1 MKTAIAKL
9 AVSAATYHI
18 DKPYTY
24 AVPKEMQNKLHPGMR
39 VTVPFGRGNRKC
51 EAFVLA
57 TDEGEDEKSLKSI
70 ESVLDNTPVLE
81 PWQLKLAMWMGA
93 KFFCTVYEAART
105 MLPVGMWYKDGKRNV
120 NDKTELFAQLH
131 IPGDEALAIAETIK
145 KRSPAKAAVLK
156 LLAEIGGA
164 WVSEIAYFTGVGK
177 QSVTRLEKDGY
188 IELMRKEVFRRP
200 EIKASENGKI
210 SELNCEQQS
219 VLNGLIK
226 QCDIGASAALLYGVT
241 GSGKTSVYIKLIEHV
256 LSRGRDAII
265 LVPEIS
271 LTPQLMSIFAANFGD
286 NIAVLH
292 SMLGI
297 GERYDEWKRIKS
309 GQVHVVIGTRSAIF
323 APVENL
329 GLIIL
334 DEEQEATY
342 KSENN
347 PRYHARE
354 VAKYRCA
361 HSGAM
366 LLMGS
371 ATPSVESMYS
381 ALAGKYALYKLTH
394 RFNNAN
400 LPEVVT
406 VDMKEELQA
415 GNGGDISRPLAR
427 EIERNLKTGQ
437 QTILFLNRRGANSL
451 VTCGACGYTFTCDR
465 CSVSLTY
472 HRANGRLMCH
482 YCGYSRPA
490 TETCPQ
496 CGSQLN
502 YLGSGTQKVEEELHE
517 LFPDASVLRMDADT
531 VSAAKSHE
539 KILRE
544 FKDRKADILLGTQ
557 MVTKGLDFENVT
569 LVGVLSADRSLYVN
583 DYRARERTFSMITQ
597 VVGRAGRGDKPGR
610 AVIQTFTP
618 QNPVIVLAS
627 CQNYDGFYEEEIK
640 IRRSMHMPPFAALF
654 IVTASGVIETD
665 VMRACARVKAAL
677 NGYLAGEN
685 LKILGPAPALVT
697 KINNRFR
704 YRITVLGKDTKKLRD
719 TIAHV
724 VKQVSRDKT
733 CRGVSVYADREP
745 ADL

>member
-24 AVPKEMQNKLHPGMR
+24 LIPDEMSDKIEPGMR

-57 TDEGEDEKSLKSI
+57 TGEADRENELKAIEYILDEE
-70 ESVLDNTPVLE
+70 PVLE
-81 PWQLKLAMWMGA
+81 MWQLKLAMWIGA
-93 KFFCTVYEAART
+93 RFFCTVYEAARA

-120 NDKTELFAQLH
+120 GDKTELFAQLD
-131 IPGDEALAIAETIK
+131 IPGDEALTIAGTIK
-145 KRSPAKAAVLK
+145 KRAPGKAAILR
-156 LLAEIGGA
+156 LMAEIGGA
-164 WVSEIAYFTGVGK
+164 WVSEITYFTGVGK
-177 QSVTRLEKDGY
+177 QSVTRLAGDGY
-188 IELMRKEVFRRP
+188 IKLIRKEVFRRP
-200 EIKASENGKI
+200 EINASKNGKI
-210 SELNCEQQS
+210 SALNSEQQS

-226 QCDIGASAALLYGVT
+226 QYSSGATAALLYGIT

-256 LSRGRDAII
+256 LSSGRDAIV

-297 GERYDEWKRIKS
+297 GERYDEWKRIKR
-309 GQVHVVIGTRSAIF
+309 GDVHVVVGTRSAVF
-323 APVENL
+323 APVKNL

-342 KSENN
+342 KSESS

-371 ATPSVESMYS
+371 ATPSVESMYN
-381 ALAGKYALYKLTH
+381 ALCGKYTLYRLTQ
-394 RFNNAN
+394 RFNSAS
-400 LPEVVT
+400 LPEVMT
-406 VDMKEELQA
+406 VDMKEELRS
-415 GNGGDISRPLAR
+415 GNGGDISRRLAR
-427 EIERNLKTGQ
+427 EIAMNIQNGR

-451 VTCGACGYTFTCDR
+451 VTCKSCGYTFTCDR

-472 HRANGRLMCH
+472 HRANGRMMCH

-490 TETCPQ
+490 EDTCPQ
-496 CGSQLN
+496 CGSTLN

-517 LFPDASVLRMDADT
+517 LFPEATVIRMDADT

-539 KILRE
+539 KILQE
-544 FKDRKADILLGTQ
+544 FKNKKADILLGTQ

-597 VVGRAGRGDKPGR
+597 VVGRAGRGNKPGR
-610 AVIQTFTP
+610 ALIQTFTP
-618 QNPVIVLAS
+618 DNPVISLAAR
-627 CQNYDGFYEEEIK
+627 QDYDAFYSDEI
-640 IRRSMHMPPFAALF
+640 ILRQAMHMPPFSTLF
-654 IVTASGVIETD
+654 TVTAFGITEAD
-665 VMRACARVKAAL
+665 VMRACARVKAAMA
-677 NGYLAGEN
+677 GYLSGEDI
-685 LKILGPAPALVT
+685 KILGPAPALVT

-704 YRITVLGKDTKKLRD
+704 YRITVLGADTKKLRD
-719 TIAHV
+719 TISHV
-724 VKQVSRDKT
+724 VKVASRDKT
-733 CRGVSVYADREP
+733 CRGVAVYADLDP
-745 ADL
+745 VDL

>member
-24 AVPKEMQNKLHPGMR
+24 TIPREMAETIVPGMR
-39 VTVPFGRGNRKC
+39 VIVPFGRGNRKC

-57 TDEGEDEKSLKSI
+57 TGEAEEEKTLKSV
-70 ESVLDNTPVLE
+70 ESILDDEPVLE
-81 PWQLKLAMWMGA
+81 PWQLKLAMWMGTR
-93 KFFCTVYEAART
+93 FFCTVYEAART

-120 NDKTELFAQLH
+120 GDKTELFAQLD
-131 IPGDEALAIAETIK
+131 IPGDEALTIAENIK
-145 KRSPAKAAVLK
+145 KRSPGKAAILR

-164 WVSEIAYFTGVGK
+164 WVSEITYFTGVGR
-177 QSVTRLEKDGY
+177 QSVTRLAKDGY
-188 IELMRKEVFRRP
+188 VELIRKEVFRRP
-200 EIKASENGKI
+200 EIKASENGRI
-210 SELNCEQQS
+210 SELNGNQQS
-219 VLNGLIK
+219 VLNGLVR
-226 QCDIGASAALLYGVT
+226 QYGEGASAALLYGIT
-241 GSGKTSVYIKLIEHV
+241 GSGKTSIYIKLIEHV
-256 LSRGRDAII
+256 LASGRDAII

-309 GQVHVVIGTRSAIF
+309 GQVHVVIGTRSAVF
-323 APVENL
+323 APVKNL
-329 GLIIL
+329 GLIVL

-342 KSENN
+342 KSENS

-361 HSGAM
+361 HGGAM
-366 LLMGS
+366 LLLGS
-371 ATPSVESMYS
+371 ATPSVESMHS
-381 ALAGKYALYKLTH
+381 ALTGKYTLYKLTE
-394 RFNNAN
+394 RFNSAH
-400 LPEVVT
+400 LPEVMT
-406 VDMKEELQA
+406 VDMKEELRS

-427 EIERNLKTGQ
+427 EIELNIKNGQ
-437 QTILFLNRRGANSL
+437 QTILFLNRRGASSL

-472 HRANGRLMCH
+472 HRANRRLMCH
-482 YCGYSRPA
+482 YCGYSRP
-490 TETCPQ
+490 TSDICPQ
-496 CGSQLN
+496 CGSPLS
-502 YLGSGTQKVEEELHE
+502 YLGSGTQKVEEELHG
-517 LFPDASVLRMDADT
+517 LFPEASVIRMDADT

-539 KILRE
+539 KILQE
-544 FKDRKADILLGTQ
+544 FKDRRADILLGTQ

-569 LVGVLSADRSLYVN
+569 LVGVLSADKSLYVN

-618 QNPVIVLAS
+618 DNPVIVLAS
-627 CQNYDGFYEEEIK
+627 QQDYDGFYSDEIA
-640 IRRSMHMPPFAALF
+640 IRRTMHMPPFSSLF
-654 IVTASGVIETD
+654 TITASGITETD
-665 VMRACARVKAAL
+665 VLRACARVKAAL
-677 NGYLAGEN
+677 TGYLGGEDI
-685 LKILGPAPALVT
+685 KILGPAPALVT

-704 YRITVLGKDTKKLRD
+704 YRITVLGEDSKKLRD
-719 TIAHV
+719 TISHV
-724 VKQVSRDKT
+724 VKLASRDKI
-733 CRGVSVYADREP
+733 CRGVAVYADLDP